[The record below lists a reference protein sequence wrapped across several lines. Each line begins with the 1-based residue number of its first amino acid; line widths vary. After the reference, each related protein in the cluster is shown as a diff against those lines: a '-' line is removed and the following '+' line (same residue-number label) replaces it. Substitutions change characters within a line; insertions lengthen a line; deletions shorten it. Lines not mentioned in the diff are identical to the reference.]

1 MNVRFEN
8 IFKTYQLSS
17 SVEVKALRGVNAT
30 IEQGEAVAIVGPS
43 GAGKSTLLHLAGLMD
58 RPTGG
63 DVFLDNKNV
72 TAYPEKLSCDLRREH
87 IGFIFQMHYLLP
99 EFTVLENV
107 LIPVW
112 DKRRSIVKDA
122 QSLLDSLGLTER
134 LHHLPSEL
142 SGGEQQRVAM
152 ARALISGPSLVLA
165 DEPTGN
171 LDRETGAL
179 VEDLLLAE
187 CKRRN
192 ATLIVVTHNAE
203 LAAKAG
209 RIISMRDG
217 MIENFA

>member
-8 IFKTYQLSS
+8 TSKTYKLSR
-17 SVEVKALRGVNAT
+17 SVEVKALRGVSAS
-30 IEQGEAVAIVGPS
+30 ISQGESVAVVGPS
-43 GAGKSTLLHLAGLMD
+43 GAGKSTFLHMAGLMD
-58 RPTGG
+58 KPSGG
-63 DVFLDNKNV
+63 SVFLDGEDV
-72 TAYPEKLSCDLRREH
+72 SAYSDNRTSAIRRGK

-112 DKRRSIVKDA
+112 DKRKKIIADA
-122 QSLLDSLGLTER
+122 KNLLGSLGLSER
-134 LHHLPSEL
+134 LNHLPSEL
-142 SGGEQQRVAM
+142 SGGEQQRVALS
-152 ARALISGPSLVLA
+152 RALISEPSLVLA

-171 LDRETGAL
+171 LDRETGTM
-179 VEDLLLAE
+179 VENLMLSE

-192 ATLIVVTHNAE
+192 ATLIVVTHNPE

-217 MIENFA
+217 LIEN